1 MLNGGAP
8 MDIFS
13 SLKTIQATAAAKRL
27 GVNAFTYAWDVMP
40 TVLEMAGIPHPQKY
54 RGLYEKAINVGIS
67 LAEIKRASNI
77 AGQVKKGAHIALTNC
92 INELTGI
99 EETHGLPCEQTANKS
114 CCG

>member
-1 MLNGGAP
+1 

-13 SLKTIQATAAAKRL
+13 SLKTIQAIAAAKRL

-54 RGLYEKAINVGIS
+54 RGLYEKAINSGITS
-67 LAEIKRASNI
+67 AEIKRASDI
-77 AGQVKKGAHIALTNC
+77 AGLVKKGAHIALTNS
-92 INELTGI
+92 INELIGI
-99 EETHGLPCEQTANKS
+99 EEAHDLPCDRIANKS